1 MKPIGRPRPGFP
13 CWVSLAAPSLRAAQ
27 EFYTAVLGWTWRP
40 TGLGEEFRTALFG
53 GAPVAGVGAL
63 ANSLMGAVAW
73 TPFFAVADADAT
85 AARIR
90 ERGGTVGVGPL
101 PFGTGRRAG
110 LAADP
115 EGAVFGFWT
124 GEALPGW
131 PSGPEKGAPAWLEL
145 RTRDALAAALFYG
158 EVFGWASPEGNCS
171 VEYEN
176 DEVIVREEGRK
187 LAVVHGGAVEQ
198 APDPRVRPRWYI
210 HFRVPDVTAA
220 VAAARAAGGTVAL
233 PPDASATGRQA
244 ILCDPDGGLFTV
256 TAV

>member
-1 MKPIGRPRPGFP
+1 MKPIGQARPGFP
-13 CWVSLAAPSLRAAQ
+13 CWVSLAAPSLQAAQ

-63 ANSLMGAVAW
+63 ADSLRGAAAW

-85 AARIR
+85 AAHIR

-101 PFGTGRRAG
+101 PFGTGRRAA

-115 EGAVFGFWT
+115 DGAVFGFWT
-124 GEALPGW
+124 GEALPGQ
-131 PSGPEKGAPAWLEL
+131 PSGPAEGAPAWLEL
-145 RTRDALAAALFYG
+145 RTRDAFAAALFYG
-158 EVFGWASPEGNCS
+158 EVFGWAAPEGSCT

-198 APDPRVRPRWYI
+198 APDPRVRPRWYV

-233 PPDASATGRQA
+233 PPDASSTGRQA

-256 TAV
+256 TAA